1 MKQMERNTSAK
12 REAAEPNGD
21 KMEAK
26 GNQMAPNG
34 AKRRPIDAKP
44 RKSLKNIYKGN
55 QNRSRYLKR
64 LYFFWNVDDFFHRF
78 VH

>member
-1 MKQMERNTSAK
+1 MERNTSAK

-55 QNRSRYLKR
+55 QKSIPVFKTTLLFLECR
-64 LYFFWNVDDFFHRF
+64 
-78 VH
+78 